1 MFYSTTILSPK
12 NKQTNMI
19 NNMVLD
25 IIETPAQKS
34 YSMDTPITDGNHTV
48 VPEELLETL
57 QPSGFPPHILTLKL
71 GAVYMLLRNINV
83 KRGLCNGSRIV
94 LTHIGSRILHYDL
107 LRNDGTVK
115 EQDLILPKIP
125 LIPTEGYPFK
135 FTRSQYPIVP
145 AYAIT
150 INKGQGCT
158 FEKIGIN
165 LTEHCFTHGQLYVAL
180 SRTRNFQN
188 ITVLLPENQFQTR
201 NIVWKCILQKNRIT
215 AQDNTQPITG
225 DIFPSEYNSQVDLN
239 SDFLNDDFIDFY
251 STEVPP
257 NFLDDSVFDHSNADV
272 SNHD

>member
-1 MFYSTTILSPK
+1 M
-12 NKQTNMI
+12 
-19 NNMVLD
+19 
-25 IIETPAQKS
+25 
-34 YSMDTPITDGNHTV
+34 
-48 VPEELLETL
+48 
-57 QPSGFPPHILTLKL
+57 
-71 GAVYMLLRNINV
+71 
-83 KRGLCNGSRIV
+83 C
-94 LTHIGSRILHYDL
+94 
-107 LRNDGTVK
+107 
-115 EQDLILPKIP
+115 
-125 LIPTEGYPFK
+125 
-135 FTRSQYPIVP
+135 TRSQYPIVP

-201 NIVWKCILQKNRIT
+201 NIVWKCILQKTRIT

-225 DIFPSEYNSQVDLN
+225 DIFPSEYNSQVDPN

-272 SNHD
+272 SNHN